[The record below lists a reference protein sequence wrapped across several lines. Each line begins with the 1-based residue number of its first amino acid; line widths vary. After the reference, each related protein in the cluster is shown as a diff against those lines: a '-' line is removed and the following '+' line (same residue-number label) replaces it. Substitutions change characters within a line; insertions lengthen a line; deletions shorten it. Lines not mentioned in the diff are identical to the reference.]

1 MEKNYSSNNFG
12 INNMASDIIVGLDIG
27 TTKVATVIGYLNNRG
42 KIEIL
47 GHGKSASKGVEFG
60 LIQNLLKAQESIK
73 TSTQVACSH
82 ARMDGISSVYAGI
95 AARHIRTG
103 NCKHYIFRSNHN
115 ALITQ
120 EELDAMKR
128 DVENIALP
136 PDQRI
141 IAIIP
146 QKYVVEDSAD
156 GASHESSDP
165 VGELGSKITGYY
177 QVITGNYHEIK
188 KIDTCISNV
197 NIATEE
203 LILEPIASG
212 LACLT
217 EEERQRGVALVDI
230 GGGTTDM
237 VIFQNG
243 HPKFCKVIPF
253 AGSVITKDIAN
264 VCNIPEDTAEE
275 LKINHGSCIPSKSNP
290 NRVSTILRPHQQT
303 PLRITDEQLARI
315 IYSRVHNDILG
326 FVKKELE
333 NSGCM
338 KMLQNGSGLVLTGG
352 GARLRHLVDL
362 CQFDLGLNTR
372 IGIPGIGFADSLS
385 NELKQPLY
393 STSLGLLKY
402 GIEAHT
408 KGISIPDLTNE
419 EEVEKPATNPFSNL
433 NEPADDSH
441 NNGKLLDTLKKTL
454 TKFFEQI
461 S

>member
-1 MEKNYSSNNFG
+1 MEKNYSSNIGF
-12 INNMASDIIVGLDIG
+12 NNMASDIVVGLDIG
-27 TTKVATVIGYLNNRG
+27 TTKVATIIGYLNNRG

-73 TSTQVACSH
+73 TSVQLASSH
-82 ARMDGISSVYAGI
+82 ARMDSIDSVYAGI
-95 AARHIRTG
+95 AARHIKTG
-103 NCKHYIFRSNHN
+103 NCKHYILRSDHN
-115 ALITQ
+115 ALISQ
-120 EELDAMKR
+120 DELDAMRR

-136 PDQRI
+136 PGQQI

-146 QKYVVEDSAD
+146 QKYVIEDSAD
-156 GASHESSDP
+156 GACHESLDP

-177 QVITGNYHEIK
+177 QVIMGNYNEIK
-188 KIDTCISNV
+188 KIHTCISNV
-197 NIATEE
+197 NIDTEE

-212 LACLT
+212 LSCLS
-217 EEERQRGVALVDI
+217 EDEKQRGVALIDI

-253 AGSVITKDIAN
+253 AGSVITKDIAS

-275 LKINHGSCIPSKSNP
+275 LKINHGSCIPERSNP
-290 NRVSTILRPHQQT
+290 NRVSTVLRPHQQA
-303 PLRITDEQLARI
+303 PLKISDEQLAKI

-333 NSGCM
+333 ASGCM
-338 KMLQNGSGLVLTGG
+338 KMLQSGAGLVLTGG
-352 GARLRHLVDL
+352 GAKLRHLVEL
-362 CQFDLGLNTR
+362 CQYDLGLNTR

-393 STSLGLLKY
+393 STALGLLKY
-402 GIEAHT
+402 GIEKQT
-408 KGISIPDLTNE
+408 KGFQVENINE
-419 EEVEKPATNPFSNL
+419 EETETRKFTPREE
-433 NEPADDSH
+433 EPEAPR
-441 NNGKLLDTLKKTL
+441 GKKFTQLAESLKRTFTSL
-454 TKFFEQI
+454 FEQI

>member
-1 MEKNYSSNNFG
+1 MEKNYSNNFG
-12 INNMASDIIVGLDIG
+12 FNNMASDIVVGLDIG
-27 TTKVATVIGYLNNRG
+27 TTKVATIIGYLNNRG

-73 TSTQVACSH
+73 TSVQLASSH
-82 ARMDGISSVYAGI
+82 ARLDSIESVYAGI
-95 AARHIRTG
+95 AARHIKTG
-103 NCKHYIFRSNHN
+103 NCKHYILRSDHN

-120 EELDAMKR
+120 EELDSMKR

-136 PDQRI
+136 PGQQI

-146 QKYVVEDSAD
+146 QKYVIEDSAD
-156 GASHESSDP
+156 GASHESMDP
-165 VGELGSKITGYY
+165 VGELGSKVTGYY
-177 QVITGNYHEIK
+177 QVIMGNYQEIK
-188 KIDTCISNV
+188 KIHTCISNV
-197 NIATEE
+197 NVDTEE

-212 LACLT
+212 LSCLS
-217 EEERQRGVALVDI
+217 EDEKQRGVALIDI

-237 VIFQNG
+237 VIFKNG

-253 AGSVITKDIAN
+253 AGSVITKDIAS

-275 LKINHGSCIPSKSNP
+275 LKINHGSCIPERSNP
-290 NRVSTILRPHQQT
+290 NRVSTVLRPHQQA
-303 PLRITDEQLARI
+303 PLKISDEQLAKI

-333 NSGCM
+333 ASGCM
-338 KMLQNGSGLVLTGG
+338 KMLQNGAGLVLTGG
-352 GARLRHLVDL
+352 GAKLRHLVEL

-372 IGIPGIGFADSLS
+372 IGIPGVGFADSLS

-393 STSLGLLKY
+393 STALGLLKY
-402 GIEAHT
+402 GIEKQT
-408 KGISIPDLTNE
+408 KDFHVE
-419 EEVEKPATNPFSNL
+419 EQREDFSNREEDHL
-433 NEPADDSH
+433 PNDNGIFDDKEKK
-441 NNGKLLDTLKKTL
+441 GRKLFDGFKSTL
-454 TKFFEQI
+454 TKLFEQI

>member
-1 MEKNYSSNNFG
+1 MEKNYSNNFG
-12 INNMASDIIVGLDIG
+12 FNNMASDIVVGLDIG
-27 TTKVATVIGYLNNRG
+27 TTKVATIIGYLNNRG

-73 TSTQVACSH
+73 TSVQLASSH
-82 ARMDGISSVYAGI
+82 ARLDSIESVYAGI
-95 AARHIRTG
+95 AARHIKTG
-103 NCKHYIFRSNHN
+103 NCKHYILRSDHN

-120 EELDAMKR
+120 EELDSMKR

-136 PDQRI
+136 PGQQI

-146 QKYVVEDSAD
+146 QKYVIEDSAD
-156 GASHESSDP
+156 GASHESMDP
-165 VGELGSKITGYY
+165 VGELGSKVTGYY
-177 QVITGNYHEIK
+177 QVIMGNYQEIK
-188 KIDTCISNV
+188 KIHTCISNV
-197 NIATEE
+197 NVDTEE

-212 LACLT
+212 LSCLS
-217 EEERQRGVALVDI
+217 EDEKQRGVALIDI

-237 VIFQNG
+237 VIFKNG

-253 AGSVITKDIAN
+253 AGSVITKDIAS

-275 LKINHGSCIPSKSNP
+275 LKINHGSCIPERSNP
-290 NRVSTILRPHQQT
+290 NRVSTVLRPHQQA
-303 PLRITDEQLARI
+303 PLKISDEQLAKI

-333 NSGCM
+333 ASGCM
-338 KMLQNGSGLVLTGG
+338 KMLQNGAGLVLTGG
-352 GARLRHLVDL
+352 GAKLRHLVEL

-372 IGIPGIGFADSLS
+372 IGIPGVGFADSLS

-393 STSLGLLKY
+393 STALGLLKY
-402 GIEAHT
+402 GIEKQT
-408 KGISIPDLTNE
+408 KDFHVEEQREDFNNRE
-419 EEVEKPATNPFSNL
+419 EEHLPNDNGIFDDKEKK
-433 NEPADDSH
+433 
-441 NNGKLLDTLKKTL
+441 GRKLFDGFKSTL
-454 TKFFEQI
+454 TKLFEQI

>member
-1 MEKNYSSNNFG
+1 MDNNYSSNSFASNK
-12 INNMASDIIVGLDIG
+12 MASDIVVGLDIG
-27 TTKVATVIGYLNNRG
+27 TTKVATIVGYLNNRG

-60 LIQNLLKAQESIK
+60 LIMNLLKAQESIK
-73 TSTQVACSH
+73 TSVQLASSH
-82 ARMDGISSVYAGI
+82 ARIDSINSVYAGI
-95 AARHIRTG
+95 AARHIRTA

-120 EELDAMKR
+120 EELDSMR
-128 DVENIALP
+128 QDVEHIALP
-136 PDQRI
+136 PDQEI
-141 IAIIP
+141 ITIIP
-146 QKYVVEDSAD
+146 QKYIIEDSAD
-156 GASHESSDP
+156 GASHESLDP
-165 VGELGSKITGYY
+165 VGELGTKITGYY
-177 QVITGNYHEIK
+177 QIITGNIQEIK
-188 KIDTCISNV
+188 KINTCISNV
-197 NIATEE
+197 NIKTED

-212 LACLT
+212 LSCLT
-217 EEERQRGVALVDI
+217 DDDKRRGVVLIDI

-243 HPKFCKVIPF
+243 HPVFSKVIPF

-275 LKINHGSCIPSKSNP
+275 LKINHGSCIPEKSSAS
-290 NRVSTILRPHQQT
+290 RVSTILRPHGLP
-303 PLRITDEQLARI
+303 PLKITDEQLAKI

-338 KMLQNGSGLVLTGG
+338 KMLQNGAGLVLTGG
-352 GARLRHLVDL
+352 GAKLRHLVEL
-362 CQFDLGLNTR
+362 CQYDLGLNTR

-393 STSLGLLKY
+393 STALGLLKY
-402 GIEAHT
+402 GIEEET
-408 KGISIPDLTNE
+408 KNFHIADYVDEVPNSF
-419 EEVEKPATNPFSNL
+419 VEKDDEPKVPATPR
-433 NEPADDSH
+433 PP
-441 NNGKLLDTLKKTL
+441 KQLLEKLKKTL
-454 TKFFEQI
+454 SNFFETI